1 MDISPHC
8 EKHHI
13 VMRNGPYQGL
23 KSTILHPKMGLI
35 GPRNGLY
42 QEVKRM
48 IPDYEMGYTKR

>member
-1 MDISPHC
+1 M
-8 EKHHI
+8 HHFGL
-13 VMRNGPYQGL
+13 RNGPYQGL
-23 KSTILHPKMGLI
+23 KSTISHPKMGLI